1 MHNNLIP
8 PFIVYESGTMVHDV
22 TKIHVND
29 PGVNDHYILLSDSG
43 LQIELQLWE
52 IFSFFHSRDPTH
64 EEITS
69 CDKI

>member
-1 MHNNLIP
+1 
-8 PFIVYESGTMVHDV
+8 MVHDV